1 MPTNKF
7 GGYNGI
13 VQFFGVYAI
22 LDLAAICFSYSLLLR
37 HHEKAYKSIR
47 AKAFR
52 SGWIGLGNYFPN
64 IYVSKI
70 FYVGRARLA

>member
-1 MPTNKF
+1 MFNYNL
-7 GGYNGI
+7 GGFYGI
-13 VQFFGVYAI
+13 VKFFGIHAV
-22 LDLAAICFSYSLLLR
+22 LDMALICSCYGLLLR